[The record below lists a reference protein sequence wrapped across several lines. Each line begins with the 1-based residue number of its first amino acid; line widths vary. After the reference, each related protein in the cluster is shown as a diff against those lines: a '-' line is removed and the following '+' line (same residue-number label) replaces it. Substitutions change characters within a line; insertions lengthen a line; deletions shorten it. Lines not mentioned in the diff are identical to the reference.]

1 MSNLD
6 HFASARRVTPCRQ
19 QSRTSKAIDD
29 LAHPLVALR
38 DRRPG
43 ARIFLPLTG
52 RDQPNEKASSGSLL
66 LWAEL
71 LQLPF
76 CSRRD
81 RSLDT
86 TGTGV

>member
-6 HFASARRVTPCRQ
+6 HFTWARRVTPRRQ
-19 QSRTSKAIDD
+19 QSRTGKAVDD
-29 LAHPLVALR
+29 LAHPLVAQR

-43 ARIFLPLTG
+43 ARIFLTLTG

-66 LWAEL
+66 LLAEL
-71 LQLPF
+71 LQFPL
-76 CSRRD
+76 CSRSD
-81 RSLDT
+81 RSFDT